1 MASRPRV
8 GYAFLNQTS
17 RLHVPVRYLPIIV
30 IPGIMGTRL
39 TDPKSDALVWNPVG
53 APVGD
58 SPGPFACNVDRL
70 MQISADLVP
79 DETHRFEEASKNDEV
94 AHIKHYFHL
103 IPEFYDRMVKELAA
117 LTSFELGGED
127 VRLKVYCCGYDWRQ
141 DNARSALRLAEVV
154 EEALAETRERKVLIV
169 AHSMGGLVARYY
181 CRVLGGESKVHQLF
195 LIGSPSLGSPA
206 AYLQLKNG
214 LTGFY
219 LKDVKDDLMEDSLDA
234 RGATVELIDSSGRLL
249 SAVGGAVTG
258 MSWGALKNF
267 FGDIYLVMSLGAG
280 RLLSRKESTYFTRQL
295 TSLYQLLPSALYCRD
310 HQSWLIFDPLATGYV
325 PTGKMLVLPT
335 LFDAALGFA
344 GGALDFFSASQAI
357 GTAMKADVE
366 KFLVP
371 EASERTSGR
380 TTRNME
386 TLATAFSRVGEAL
399 GSGEVGK
406 TFEAFSILS
415 EIYDRGKTTFIDARS
430 NTQVYSD
437 IYTGFL
443 DVVEQRALTAMNLS
457 LAYRFDQALTV
468 RPRPEPGK
476 SAMDLLKAILEPIGA
491 AWMPILSTTGNA
503 IAAFFE
509 EVWDW
514 MTFEGYEW
522 TQNFDEREK
531 ASAEEAKKEKDE
543 EDKKK
548 ADADAEAE
556 RTKPRAYIHPRTVNL
571 YCESFPVDAGCYLL
585 PVAAYSNDDANV
597 VKWIM
602 IPHYVAAFLPFLNSG
617 PGTSSIERSAWG
629 DGTVPVAS
637 ANPGPGV
644 FSCEPLLREAVP
656 GVVHGGMLNEMAVVA
671 RVVDRVIDLVRD
683 VHET

>member
-8 GYAFLNQTS
+8 GYAALNKES

-30 IPGIMGTRL
+30 IPGVMGTRL

-53 APVGD
+53 APLGD
-58 SPGPFACNVDRL
+58 SPGPFACNLDRL

-79 DETHRFEEASKNDEV
+79 DETHRFEEGSKNDEV

-103 IPEFYDRMVKELAA
+103 IPEFYDRMVRDLAA
-117 LTSFELGGED
+117 LSSIELGGDEI
-127 VRLKVYCCGYDWRQ
+127 RPKVYCCGYDWRQ

-154 EEALAETRERKVLIV
+154 EEALAETRERKVVIV
-169 AHSMGGLVARYY
+169 AHSMGGLVSRYY

-206 AYLQLKNG
+206 AYLQLKSG
-214 LTGFY
+214 LTGLY
-219 LKDVKDDLMEDSLDA
+219 LKDIKDDLLEGDA
-234 RGATVELIDSSGRLL
+234 RGATVEIIDSSARLL
-249 SAVGGAVTG
+249 SMVGAAVTG
-258 MSWGALKNF
+258 MGAGAAVKNF
-267 FGDIYLVMSLGAG
+267 FGDIYLVMSLGSG

-335 LFDAALGFA
+335 LFDAALGFV
-344 GGALDFFSASQAI
+344 GGALDLFSASQAL
-357 GTAMKADVE
+357 GTAMKGDVE

-430 NTQVYSD
+430 NTQVYTD

-457 LAYRFDQALTV
+457 LAFRFDQALTV

-491 AWMPILSTTGNA
+491 AWMPLLSTAGNA
-503 IAAFFE
+503 IAAFFQ

-514 MTFEGYEW
+514 MTGEGLDIGER
-522 TQNFDEREK
+522 FDERQKE
-531 ASAEEAKKEKDE
+531 SAEAAKKEKEAE
-543 EDKKK
+543 EKKK
-548 ADADAEAE
+548 VEAE

-637 ANPGPGV
+637 ANPGPDV
-644 FSCEPLLREAVP
+644 FSCEPLSREAVP
-656 GVVHGGMLNEMAVVA
+656 GVAHGGMLNEKAIVE
-671 RVVDRVIDLVRD
+671 RVIDRMSGVVRSFY
-683 VHET
+683 ET